1 MVRFRLTPAERRA
14 RFSEGRWGWANPK
27 RMTRKEFIGLRD
39 RMYRE
44 KKKMKEAAKARHTAM
59 PAAGALP
66 MKKKRG
72 LMRWLIL
79 LIIIGA
85 AVYFYL
91 KKIGRI

>member
-1 MVRFRLTPAERRA
+1 MRFRLTPAERRA

-39 RMYRE
+39 RMYLE
-44 KKKMKEAAKARHTAM
+44 KKKMSDAGKARSKAGA
-59 PAAGALP
+59 AAGASP

-85 AVYFYL
+85 AAYL
-91 KKIGRI
+91 YLRKIGRI